1 MNNLLGKISKS
12 HKKTSNYLNS
22 LILLASFLVPMTLLG
37 CVLFWLKIVP
47 FGTNSLLA
55 CDANNQYITYM
66 SYLKSMGESHNLFY
80 SFSKSMGGDMLSLF
94 AYYLASPVN
103 FLLFFFE
110 YDKLPMAFT
119 LIFWIKVGLA
129 GLTFNIFLSKSD
141 TSRWESVIF
150 STAYGMMGYM
160 VTYFYSV
167 MWMDAIVLLPIV
179 ILGLKRLILQKKS
192 GLYITALF
200 FTVFTNYY
208 IGFMVCIFTAL
219 FFVYEIV
226 SKLIEDK
233 KIKESI
239 KTTVLFAVS
248 SITAILL
255 DAFLLLPVWNSLSGS
270 KAAFSLENLQFV
282 KRFGYTQL
290 LPKLFTG
297 SGDMDQISSGMPN
310 IYVGMVI
317 LILLLLY
324 FTNKKIKISER
335 ILSFI
340 FVCFLCMNFC
350 IDALNLIWHGLN
362 YPTWFPYRYSF
373 VLSFLMI
380 YLAYRGFVELQEGIN
395 FLKILGVVAI
405 LLGMAYFVKTKNIS
419 YLSIENIKFD
429 VIVILSAGI
438 LLGLYYKFKKI
449 KLFILLG
456 LAILEFGGLGKNAY
470 ASILYQLET
479 TTEAYDSWES
489 YLRPSI
495 EWIQREDDGFYRI
508 EKTVARTNNDAMQY
522 TYNGLSHYSSSDKI
536 YIREF
541 LGDMGVKNAGNLVF
555 YDGST
560 TVSADSF
567 LGIKYLV
574 SNYEILNCEYPQIY
588 KEGDIRVYQNPYVLP
603 LVFLA
608 DSSIG
613 KINKDQIDFFTLQ
626 NKIWSSLETEENDA
640 VFTMEKAANITY
652 ENITVT
658 QLETDTM
665 YSKTDLTKDA
675 YIMISV
681 PITSNNKLFMSLTA
695 PSIQAAELYI
705 QGTSAGLCINSLDS
719 NVREIGAYGIGDTI
733 EIKIKLLTEN
743 LTLYSYLFAYENLDV
758 IEKNSTDCQKTV
770 CDFIRQSDSYL
781 TGTVEADVKQTLV
794 FSIPYETAWK
804 IKIDGKTVAGYEVC
818 GALLAVDLEKGSH
831 SIEIRYVPKG
841 FFLGTTMSLTT
852 FTLIM
857 VFYVFLV
864 KKTKKD
870 IKIL

>member
-1 MNNLLGKISKS
+1 MNNVFGNINKS
-12 HKKTSNYLNS
+12 HRNTFNHNNFF
-22 LILLASFLVPMTLLG
+22 ILLASFLIPMTLLG

-66 SYLKSMGESHNLFY
+66 SYLKSMSESHNLFY

-129 GLTFNIFLSKSD
+129 GLTFNILLNKSHR
-141 TSRWESVIF
+141 TRWESVIF

-179 ILGLKRLILQKKS
+179 ILGLKRLIVQKKS

-200 FTVFTNYY
+200 FTIFTNYY

-219 FFVYEIV
+219 FFVYEMINKMIGDRNIRETI
-226 SKLIEDK
+226 KLTAI
-233 KIKESI
+233 
-239 KTTVLFAVS
+239 FAAS
-248 SITAILL
+248 SISAVLL
-255 DAFLLLPVWNSLSGS
+255 DAFLLLPVWKSLSGS
-270 KAAFSLENLQFV
+270 KATFALDNLQFV

-324 FTNKKIKISER
+324 FTNHKISIRER
-335 ILSFI
+335 ILSFLLI
-340 FVCFLCMNFC
+340 GFLCMNFC

-373 VLSFLMI
+373 VLCFLMI
-380 YLAYRGFVELQEGIN
+380 YLAYRGYAELQEGIN
-395 FLKILGVVAI
+395 LPKILGSMAV
-405 LLGMAYFVKTKNIS
+405 LLGIAYFVKTKNVS

-449 KLFILLG
+449 KLILILG
-456 LAILEFGGLGKNAY
+456 LAILEFGSLGKNAY

-479 TTEAYDSWES
+479 TTEAYASWES

-495 EWIQREDDGFYRI
+495 EWIQNKDDGFYRI

-522 TYNGLSHYSSSDKI
+522 TYNGLSHYSSADKI

-574 SNYEILNCEYPQIY
+574 SNYEIPNCEYPLIY
-588 KEGDIRVYQNPYVLP
+588 QEGDIRVYQNSYVLP
-603 LVFLA
+603 LAVIA

-613 KINKDQIDFFTLQ
+613 KIYKDQIDFFTLQ
-626 NKIWSSLETEENDA
+626 NKIWSALQMEETDT
-640 VFTMEKAANITY
+640 VFTMEKAVNITY

-658 QLETDTM
+658 QLEADTL
-665 YSKTDLTKDA
+665 YSKTDLTKDG
-675 YIMISV
+675 YIIISV

-695 PSIQAAELYI
+695 PSIQAAELFV
-705 QGTSAGLCINSLDS
+705 QGNSAGLCINSLDS
-719 NVREIGAYGIGDTI
+719 NVREIGAYEIGETV
-733 EIKIKLLTEN
+733 EIRIKLLTES
-743 LTLYSYLFAYENLDV
+743 LTLDFPLFAYENLEILEDISTKYQKADCD
-758 IEKNSTDCQKTV
+758 IEK
-770 CDFIRQSDSYL
+770 QSDSYL
-781 TGTVEADVKQTLV
+781 TGTVEAKENETLV

-804 IKIDGKTVAGYEVC
+804 IKIDEKYVTGYEVC
-818 GALLAVDLEKGSH
+818 GALLAVDLEKGIH
-831 SIEIRYVPKG
+831 SVEIHYVPEGLIKG
-841 FFLGTTMSLTT
+841 TIISLVTFALILFFNI
-852 FTLIM
+852 LI
-857 VFYVFLV
+857 V